1 MCFSYMC
8 LCNFGALFGQYVS
21 LLISCNLAVSGTDCS
36 AICLC
41 FPLSCRIRVWQS
53 VASVDILVSVDAADS
68 IAAQSRSTS

>member
-1 MCFSYMC
+1 MCFSDMC

-21 LLISCNLAVSGTDCS
+21 LFISCNLAVPGTDCS

-41 FPLSCRIRVWQS
+41 FPLSCRIRAWQS
-53 VASVDILVSVDAADS
+53 VASVDAADS